1 MKRSLLLFALVLA
14 VVPAFAGEDSNL
26 EKAIKADAVR
36 NADKEDVEKAIKRD
50 ALKKADKED
59 VEDAAKVK
67 MLRDKK
73 D

>member
-1 MKRSLLLFALVLA
+1 MKLSLLFFALVLA
-14 VVPAFAGEDSNL
+14 AAPAFAGEDSNL
-26 EKAIKADAVR
+26 EKAIKADVVK
-36 NADKEDVEKAIKRD
+36 NADKEDVKKAVQVD

-59 VEDAAKVK
+59 VKDAAKVK